1 MFIDTATLR
10 AFNYPTKEGQVA
22 VTHSPVN
29 SRSPRSPREPLSL
42 GPPHSRAV
50 SPPSPGRSGPRRGQ
64 GPRRRAAAPGGPAY
78 STGALG
84 MGAPPWV
91 ALRALPRSSLGA
103 WLLTISCLRRRSLF
117 SRRARAAARRRL
129 GAAAGPRAGSAA
141 AAVRPGCSSPR
152 SGRAR
157 LSGTLR
163 PSFCSTSRRSG
174 AAPGSMARLG
184 RGGGPRCRTGLA
196 LPAAARP
203 LHRRGGAVIRG
214 SAGSGARAARVTCR
228 RHEVPPGATTP
239 RLPPALFCHEKSRE
253 GERGEKP
260 PPKLRGRTRPGSA
273 PSAEPRYAL
282 AAARPPRAAGSESS
296 RVPAGCNFKA
306 RWQVEEAR
314 PCPPTVM
321 PGEEARLRRGAP
333 ARPTGQPGR
342 RLPAA
347 LRYFVLLQGR
357 EGSKGSF
364 LRYGKEKRSEMRKEK
379 KRKKKEKNKK
389 EENKKNKEEENKREK
404 EKEEGK
410 GKRNKK
416 EKAK

>member
-1 MFIDTATLR
+1 M
-10 AFNYPTKEGQVA
+10 
-22 VTHSPVN
+22 THSPVN

-184 RGGGPRCRTGLA
+184 RGGGAAVPDGVSTTRGR
-196 LPAAARP
+196 PAAPQTR
-203 LHRRGGAVIRG
+203 RRGNPRQRRVRRPSRAGDLPQTWG
-214 SAGSGARAARVTCR
+214 SPR
-228 RHEVPPGATTP
+228 RNDPPPAPGP
-239 RLPPALFCHEKSRE
+239 LLPPKI
-253 GERGEKP
+253 
-260 PPKLRGRTRPGSA
+260 
-273 PSAEPRYAL
+273 
-282 AAARPPRAAGSESS
+282 
-296 RVPAGCNFKA
+296 
-306 RWQVEEAR
+306 
-314 PCPPTVM
+314 
-321 PGEEARLRRGAP
+321 
-333 ARPTGQPGR
+333 
-342 RLPAA
+342 
-347 LRYFVLLQGR
+347 
-357 EGSKGSF
+357 
-364 LRYGKEKRSEMRKEK
+364 
-379 KRKKKEKNKK
+379 
-389 EENKKNKEEENKREK
+389 
-404 EKEEGK
+404 
-410 GKRNKK
+410 
-416 EKAK
+416 